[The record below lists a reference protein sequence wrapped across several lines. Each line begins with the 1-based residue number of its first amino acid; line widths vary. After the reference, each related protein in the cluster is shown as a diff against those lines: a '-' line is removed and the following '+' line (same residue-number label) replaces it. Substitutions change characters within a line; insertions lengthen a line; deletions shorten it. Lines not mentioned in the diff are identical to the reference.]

1 MMDTKNFTFKT
12 GVRTFEAAAYLRR
25 CGVDIIKVKK
35 WFQSDFETYTIV
47 SEIVSR
53 AEIVYD
59 SIALAVY
66 DKEDENAN
74 IIGAKAADT
83 LLTISDISA
92 SFVIGINKGKVYIS
106 GRSIGDINVQVI
118 LEKMG
123 GGGHITLAGAQV
135 EGKSV
140 QEVKEELIRNINEYF
155 IESL

>member
-1 MMDTKNFTFKT
+1 M
-12 GVRTFEAAAYLRR
+12 
-25 CGVDIIKVKK
+25 IIIMLGAPASGKG
-35 WFQSDFETYTIV
+35 SV

-140 QEVKEELIRNINEYF
+140 HEVKEELIRNINEYF